1 MIQGKIINKKKHK
14 NYIFLII
21 NNNFGNSRL
30 VIDLNQVDEKNV
42 KDLCVGDVI
51 ECNAFSNDEVPEHFD
66 FEGSSYNVKT
76 ISIISKHI
84 EEAKF
89 SPNVNA
95 ISDYS
100 KIKIKARNFL
110 DEKNYIEIPIPTLT
124 NDEVSSSSDSF
135 KTYHD
140 KTKRELYLIKSMDPF
155 LRILSCSGMDKI
167 YGLTNIYRNEHIS
180 SWRQPIFEMLSVY
193 SNYFSQEDTISL
205 CLKLFE
211 NIGFEDNDKLQII
224 SNFTNDSNSNSKKI
238 IDDNCND
245 EFKIKYKDKTIA
257 HGVNEICNIEE
268 YIEMLERQGKSIT
281 KGDLEILRNCI
292 ASGAVPCYSV
302 GISLQRILALEHD
315 IKLDDVNPFPFSR
328 IKKVKR

>member
-30 VIDLNQVDEKNV
+30 IIELNQVGEENV
-42 KDLCVGDVI
+42 NNLCIGDVI
-51 ECNAFSNDEVPEHFD
+51 ECDVFSNNKISEHYN

-76 ISIISKHI
+76 INIISKHL

-89 SPNVNA
+89 SANITA

-100 KIKIKARNFL
+100 KIKLKARKFL
-110 DEKNYIEIPIPTLT
+110 DKNDYIEIPIPTLT
-124 NDEVSSSSDSF
+124 NDDVSSSSDSF

-155 LRILSCSGMDKI
+155 LRILSCSGLDKI

-180 SWRQPIFEMLSVY
+180 SWRQPVFEMLSIY
-193 SNYFSQEDTISL
+193 SNYFSQEDTINL
-205 CLKLFE
+205 CLSLFE
-211 NIGFEDNDKLQII
+211 NIGFEDNNKLQII
-224 SNFTNDSNSNSKKI
+224 SNYTNDSNSNSKKVI
-238 IDDNCND
+238 NDDCND

-292 ASGAVPCYSV
+292 ASGAAPCYSV
-302 GISLQRILALEHD
+302 GISLQRILALEND
-315 IKLDDVNPFPFSR
+315 IKLDEVNPFPFSR
-328 IKKVKR
+328 IKKAKR